1 MAALS
6 IILPE
11 KLAKN
16 SAAVAKYMH
25 LSRSQFIRQ
34 AIENE
39 IKAFYKKR
47 DQLAMAEGLKAVKK
61 NPAYLKELRALE
73 ALDAPIEDKKKE

>member
-1 MAALS
+1 MTALS
-6 IILPE
+6 IILPD

-16 SAAVAKYMH
+16 SAAIAKYMH

-39 IKAFYKKR
+39 IKSFYKKK
-47 DQLAMAEGLKAVKK
+47 DQRAMAEGLKAMKK
-61 NPAYLKELRALE
+61 NPAYLAELKLLEKLDGKEE
-73 ALDAPIEDKKKE
+73 